1 MTATMNERI
10 GRARRVAPVLAMIG
24 TLAAAGCTVVPVGP
38 QRPVVRGPVQPT
50 PVARVE
56 GSWADAQGRSI
67 STLQN
72 GAFVTRA
79 VDTGEPF
86 TTGGRYSYASPNEVS
101 ISYTSLVRQTQV
113 NVNCLIV
120 GPAQLNCTNDAGA
133 QFQLFRRA

>member
-1 MTATMNERI
+1 MTVTTNERTK
-10 GRARRVAPVLAMIG
+10 RVHRTVP
-24 TLAAAGCTVVPVGP
+24 TLAVIGALMAAGCTVVPVGP
-38 QRPVVRGPVQPT
+38 RQPIARGPAQPT

-79 VDTGEPF
+79 VDTGEAF
-86 TTGGRYSYASPNEVS
+86 TTGGRYNYASPNEVS